1 MGLRGVPVAE
11 VAPLLGRLGP
21 LFLLMLL
28 TACTTGS
35 PASVAAPS
43 GNHAARCTLRVIV
56 SFVQSGTPTPPS
68 ASFLREVSSTARVE
82 LAYERSLTPAL
93 HVLVLSADDADDPE
107 CQRAL
112 GRLRS
117 DARVRSVDID
127 QRRQRQR

>member
-28 TACTTGS
+28 AACTTGS
-35 PASVAAPS
+35 PASVAAAS
-43 GNHAARCTLRVIV
+43 GNHAARCMLRVIV
-56 SFVQSGTPTPPS
+56 SFAQSGTPTPPS
-68 ASFLREVSSTARVE
+68 ASLLQELSSTARVE

-93 HVLVLSADDADDPE
+93 HVLVLSADDAGDPE
-107 CQRAL
+107 CRRAL

-117 DARVRSVDID
+117 DPRVRSVDID